1 MIIDILIILAI
12 IVVSLVLPQFIC
24 VNFLK
29 RYEFNVWYVI
39 ATALVLATICFIIF
53 KKPIFYVAP
62 GVLSLVLGIV
72 GLVLAAMYWEAED
85 NKKKISADEE

>member
-1 MIIDILIILAI
+1 MIMDILIILAI

-53 KKPIFYVAP
+53 KKSIFYVAP

>member
-12 IVVSLVLPQFIC
+12 IIVSLVLPQFIS

-39 ATALVLATICFIIF
+39 ATALVLAAICFIIF

-85 NKKKISADEE
+85 NKKKISDDEE

>member
-1 MIIDILIILAI
+1 MIMDILIILSI
-12 IVVSLVLPQFIC
+12 IIVSLVLPQFIC

-29 RYEFNVWYVI
+29 RYEFNVWYVV
-39 ATALVLATICFIIF
+39 APALVLATICFIIF

-72 GLVLAAMYWEAED
+72 GLVLAAQYSEGDDED
-85 NKKKISADEE
+85 N